1 MKKTMLCTFGL
12 LLAAC
17 HDEPTM
23 TFGLEFR
30 VAGSET
36 GALTSQFCSPP
47 GEYGGLMHGS
57 SIDDW
62 EIDEPPPHLFLEAEP
77 DAEENVYRV
86 QVYVASELEEDGIWW
101 EPSEVLAER
110 TYDSAFGE
118 SGAQDSFVVDF
129 EEQRYTVEGAGA
141 PARHRMP

>member
-62 EIDEPPPHLFLEAEP
+62 EIDEPPPHP
-77 DAEENVYRV
+77 DMISAP
-86 QVYVASELEEDGIWW
+86 
-101 EPSEVLAER
+101 PSRHMHNCADMNLIPATTPVSKALRTVTLA
-110 TYDSAFGE
+110 
-118 SGAQDSFVVDF
+118 Q
-129 EEQRYTVEGAGA
+129 QRAKSQC
-141 PARHRMP
+141 R